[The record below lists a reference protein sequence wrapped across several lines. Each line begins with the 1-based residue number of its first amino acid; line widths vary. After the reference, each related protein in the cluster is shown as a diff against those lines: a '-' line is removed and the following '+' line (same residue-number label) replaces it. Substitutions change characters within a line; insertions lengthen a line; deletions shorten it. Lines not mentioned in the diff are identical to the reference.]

1 MDSKEANEDEKP
13 VVAARPKERSYD
25 WLPWAVLGGLVSM
38 GLLGPFI
45 LIPMTASGAKGAA
58 KAPSASV
65 PPAPS
70 AATPRPSTVPAPAA
84 ANPTEKSP
92 EKRGGFKVRQL
103 LVQYKDAWMAP
114 DAVEMTKEA
123 AEKRANEALAKL
135 KAGGD
140 WSAVLARY
148 GNNPETR
155 KNDGDLGIVQEGKTS
170 HFIADAVFALK
181 PGELSGVV
189 PSPFGF
195 HVFKR
200 DGE

>member
-1 MDSKEANEDEKP
+1 
-13 VVAARPKERSYD
+13 
-25 WLPWAVLGGLVSM
+25 
-38 GLLGPFI
+38 
-45 LIPMTASGAKGAA
+45 
-58 KAPSASV
+58 
-65 PPAPS
+65 
-70 AATPRPSTVPAPAA
+70 
-84 ANPTEKSP
+84 
-92 EKRGGFKVRQL
+92 
-103 LVQYKDAWMAP
+103 MAP